1 MHIYLSPHNDDVCFS
16 IGGLASRTG
25 GELLSAFTVS
35 AYVSARLE
43 LPMDRDTRIAEVTDL
58 RRREDLLFAQ
68 SAGLTRHDLGLSE
81 SAIFGVNPFDHTG
94 LKEEVDYLA
103 VTLVPYLLDLLSR
116 GGRGQRSALYCPMG
130 IGANRD
136 HLAMLLVTR
145 GAFRKL
151 APLCDVYLY
160 EDLYYARNEKARE
173 RGLEVASRVFA
184 GAELSPLVITLG
196 RQAADRKLD
205 WIGLYASQ
213 HAKPPLLVDFTPA
226 PGLATG
232 PHEVVWRVSR
242 TSSRQPWS
250 GGR

>member
-1 MHIYLSPHNDDVCFS
+1 
-16 IGGLASRTG
+16 
-25 GELLSAFTVS
+25 
-35 AYVSARLE
+35 
-43 LPMDRDTRIAEVTDL
+43 
-58 RRREDLLFAQ
+58 
-68 SAGLTRHDLGLSE
+68 
-81 SAIFGVNPFDHTG
+81 
-94 LKEEVDYLA
+94 
-103 VTLVPYLLDLLSR
+103 
-116 GGRGQRSALYCPMG
+116 
-130 IGANRD
+130 
-136 HLAMLLVTR
+136 MLLVTR

>member
-16 IGGLASRTG
+16 VGLLASRTG

-35 AYVSARLE
+35 SFTSAPLE
-43 LPMDRDTRIAEVTDL
+43 LPSDRDARIAAVTAL
-58 RRREDLLFAQ
+58 RRREDLLFAG

-81 SAIFGVNPFDHTG
+81 SAIFGLNPFDHSR
-94 LKEEVDYLA
+94 LREEVDYLA
-103 VTLVPYLLDLLSR
+103 VALVPYLLDLLSR
-116 GGRGQRSALYCPMG
+116 GVGGHRSALYCPMG
-130 IGANRD
+130 IGAHRD

-160 EDLYYARNEKARE
+160 EDLYYARNERARQ
-173 RGLEVASRVFA
+173 RGLEVASMVFA
-184 GAELSPLVITLG
+184 GAELSPVVIPLDEE
-196 RQAADRKLD
+196 AAERKLG

-213 HAKPPLLVDFTPA
+213 HARPPLLVDFTPA
-226 PGLATG
+226 SDLAPG

-242 TSSRQPWS
+242 TSGHEP
-250 GGR
+250 